1 MAVRIDEVR
10 QAAALARVA
19 LDDEQAAALVA
30 DLNGILA
37 HMRVLDDVDTSQL
50 EAVSGVGAEGMPLRA
65 DRGSSTALEY
75 GLASIAPV
83 TRDGFFL
90 VPRLATHEHLE
101 GE

>member
-50 EAVSGVGAEGMPLRA
+50 EAVSGVGAEGMPLRPIVGPP
-65 DRGSSTALEY
+65 RRSSTASR
-75 GLASIAPV
+75 AS
-83 TRDGFFL
+83 R
-90 VPRLATHEHLE
+90 R
-101 GE
+101 